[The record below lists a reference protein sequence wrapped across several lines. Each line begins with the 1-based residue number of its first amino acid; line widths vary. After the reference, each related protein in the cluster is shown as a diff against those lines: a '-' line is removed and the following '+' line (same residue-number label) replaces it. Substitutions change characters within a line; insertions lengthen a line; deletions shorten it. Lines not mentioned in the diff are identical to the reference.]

1 MARARRHKSA
11 PKITSIAG
19 LEISEI
25 GGRGDGVGVIAG
37 ESIHVAFTAPGDV
50 VDVTWRDG
58 RWAATSF
65 HQRSDWRREP
75 PCSVCGRCGG
85 CALQHITGE
94 TYRAF
99 KVERVVS
106 LADNYG
112 FDPSLVN
119 PMISCAPASRRR
131 ALFALR
137 RRDGRK
143 IFGFHERGSRAI
155 VDIDECVVL
164 APEFANKLPVLR
176 SLGDVILDAFPAAQM
191 QATLCQNGF
200 DINLSGD
207 IDAGDLSYDARE
219 NIADAA
225 RNAHVARISIHREVL
240 AAFAEPIVRFG
251 DVDVVLPPGG
261 FLQASQEGEAHLTK
275 LVMAAVTG
283 AKNCADL
290 FCGCGTFSMPLAKE
304 ASVTGIDSDAR
315 AIDALQSAA
324 SRHMQRDAINASR
337 RNLFN
342 NPLVIDELNVFDAL
356 LLDPPRA
363 GAQSQ
368 VSEIAKST
376 VETVV
381 SVSCNPQTFF
391 RDAALL
397 RDGGY
402 TLQSLTP
409 VDQFVYSP
417 HIELVGV
424 FVRP

>member
-1 MARARRHKSA
+1 
-11 PKITSIAG
+11 
-19 LEISEI
+19 
-25 GGRGDGVGVIAG
+25 
-37 ESIHVAFTAPGDV
+37 
-50 VDVTWRDG
+50 
-58 RWAATSF
+58 
-65 HQRSDWRREP
+65 
-75 PCSVCGRCGG
+75 
-85 CALQHITGE
+85 
-94 TYRAF
+94 
-99 KVERVVS
+99 
-106 LADNYG
+106 
-112 FDPSLVN
+112 
-119 PMISCAPASRRR
+119 
-131 ALFALR
+131 
-137 RRDGRK
+137 
-143 IFGFHERGSRAI
+143 
-155 VDIDECVVL
+155 
-164 APEFANKLPVLR
+164 
-176 SLGDVILDAFPAAQM
+176 
-191 QATLCQNGF
+191 
-200 DINLSGD
+200 
-207 IDAGDLSYDARE
+207 
-219 NIADAA
+219 
-225 RNAHVARISIHREVL
+225 
-240 AAFAEPIVRFG
+240 
-251 DVDVVLPPGG
+251 
-261 FLQASQEGEAHLTK
+261 
-275 LVMAAVTG
+275 
-283 AKNCADL
+283 
-290 FCGCGTFSMPLAKE
+290 MPLAKE